1 MGLPGSPLTKGSQVA
16 LVTAED
22 LSRVI
27 GLPPTDAGIVSSAS
41 AACEVI
47 GEYLTPDVD
56 HEAHASDHEAALSI
70 AVTIFQNR
78 TASGGQAIGLD
89 YTPTPFRI
97 GPALLSTVAG
107 LLGPC
112 LDQRSEV
119 G

>member
-1 MGLPGSPLTKGSQVA
+1 MA
-16 LVTAED
+16 LVTAEE

-27 GLPPTDAGIVSSAS
+27 GLAPTDPGIVSSAS

-47 GEYLTPDVD
+47 GDYLTPDTD
-56 HEAHASDHEAALSI
+56 HEHHSSDREAALAV

-78 TASGGQAIGLD
+78 TASGGQAVGLD
-89 YTPTPFRI
+89 YTPMPFRI

-112 LDQRSEV
+112 LDQRGEL

>member
-1 MGLPGSPLTKGSQVA
+1 MI

-27 GLPPTDAGIVSSAS
+27 GLSPTDVGIVSSA
-41 AACEVI
+41 AAANEVI
-47 GEYLTPDVD
+47 SDYLTPDID
-56 HEAHASDHEAALSI
+56 HTKHASDKEAALSI

-78 TASGGQAIGLD
+78 TASGGSAVGLD

-97 GPALLSTVAG
+97 GPALLTTVSG

-112 LDQRSEV
+112 LDQRGEL

>member
-1 MGLPGSPLTKGSQVA
+1 MI
-16 LVTAED
+16 LVTPEE

-27 GLPPTDAGIVSSAS
+27 GLSPTDPGIVSSA
-41 AACEVI
+41 AAANEVI
-47 GEYLTPDVD
+47 SDYLTPDLPHD
-56 HEAHASDHEAALSI
+56 QHQSDREAALSV

-78 TASGGQAIGLD
+78 TASGGQAVGLD

-97 GPALLSTVAG
+97 GPALLSTVTG

-112 LDQRSEV
+112 LDQRSDI

>member
-1 MGLPGSPLTKGSQVA
+1 MI
-16 LVTAED
+16 LVTPEE

-27 GLPPTDAGIVSSAS
+27 GLSATDPGIVSSA
-41 AACEVI
+41 AAANEVI
-47 GEYLTPDVD
+47 SDYLTDGPD
-56 HEAHASDHEAALSI
+56 HEMHQSDREAALSI

-78 TASGGQAIGLD
+78 TASGGQAVGMD

-97 GPALLSTVAG
+97 GPALLTTVTG

-112 LDQRSEV
+112 LDQRSDI